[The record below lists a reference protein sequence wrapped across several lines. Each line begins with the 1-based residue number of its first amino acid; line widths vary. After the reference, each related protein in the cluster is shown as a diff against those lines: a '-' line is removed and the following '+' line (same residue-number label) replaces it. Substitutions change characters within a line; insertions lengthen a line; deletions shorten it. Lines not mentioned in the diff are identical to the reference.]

1 MRTALFVIGGCHII
15 VLFIKCYLM
24 GIFAGLSDLVG
35 LILLL
40 LAIIRYDYCL
50 TISYIVLNLFEV
62 FSLIVVL
69 GYYLQTDM
77 GKNVP
82 QSKSPEKHEHEDKEQ
97 QEHSIMRSHQ
107 AKGKANRGDIH
118 FMLRGLFDKIL
129 SMKYSFYQT
138 SVPAAKEAV

>member
-1 MRTALFVIGGCHII
+1 MCLCKCGGKRDCCGPIVPPTNRAKQLRTALFVIGGCHLI

-35 LILLL
+35 LIILL
-40 LAIIRYDYCL
+40 LAIIRFDYCL
-50 TISYIVLNLFEV
+50 VIAYIVLNLFET

-82 QSKSPEKHEHEDKEQ
+82 
-97 QEHSIMRSHQ
+97 
-107 AKGKANRGDIH
+107 
-118 FMLRGLFDKIL
+118 
-129 SMKYSFYQT
+129 
-138 SVPAAKEAV
+138 

>member
-1 MRTALFVIGGCHII
+1 MRTGLFVIGGCHLI

-24 GIFAGLSDLVG
+24 GIFAGLSDLAG
-35 LILLL
+35 LIILL

-50 TISYIVLNLFEV
+50 TITYIVLNLFEV

-82 QSKSPEKHEHEDKEQ
+82 H
-97 QEHSIMRSHQ
+97 
-107 AKGKANRGDIH
+107 
-118 FMLRGLFDKIL
+118 
-129 SMKYSFYQT
+129 
-138 SVPAAKEAV
+138 